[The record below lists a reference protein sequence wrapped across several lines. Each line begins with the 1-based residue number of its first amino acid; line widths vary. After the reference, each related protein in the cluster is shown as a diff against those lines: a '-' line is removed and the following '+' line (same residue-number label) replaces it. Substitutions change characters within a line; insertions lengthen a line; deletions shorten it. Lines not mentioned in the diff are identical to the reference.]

1 MSERLKKIF
10 YIITDWVLN
19 LSIVITIVLMGFVV
33 WLIIDTSIINPN
45 SWIKVSQPYEPG
57 QPNPEMMKILDEL
70 EKKDGKN

>member
-1 MSERLKKIF
+1 MNERLKKIF

-33 WLIIDTSIINPN
+33 WFIIGTCIINPN

>member
-19 LSIVITIVLMGFVV
+19 LSIVITIVLMGFCV
-33 WLIIDTSIINPN
+33 WLVVEICFVHKD
-45 SWIKVSQPYEPG
+45 SWIELAPPMESI
-57 QPNPEMMKILDEL
+57 QPNPEMLKILNEL